1 MPEKTPAATANLP
14 SGEVAA
20 LLNSIELSRRA
31 VQSLLSAS
39 EQMVVQAQEAA
50 ARVGDASKQGAKRVD
65 TGAQRAVDQ
74 LQLALIERAE
84 EFDRSIE
91 RVMRDLTDQI
101 EHQSGQLITDNRAVL
116 DDFQERIVSS
126 LLQAQEGIAEVTR
139 SAQARM
145 WADSEQFGTRLDEQA
160 TVHVGQL
167 TGATTEAVNRLE
179 TAVAASEQATTDA
192 ALRIS
197 QTAERVT
204 EGSRQAVERMLG
216 ESDQLSGRIEAAT
229 SGAVRELKSAARGYA
244 EHLDTTAE
252 LIASHLAQ
260 TKGAAE
266 AVAQITRSTVDETVI
281 NATENMLVAVERVE
295 QATTDQID
303 RLVGATVGQIEALE
317 AITHGQADE
326 VGALEAR
333 LHEVVSEVIT
343 RINEQHGQHTEQ
355 LADATHANHRF
366 LTEAVAQA
374 TRTFAESVNVNAS
387 AVADAMSEATDQL
400 AARVAD
406 EMAELP
412 HQWRRAATD
421 AGRVMGEQTVAEI
434 ERLRTQI
441 DAALVAISQAGERTA
456 GQVEASGSHWTRHLD
471 EALDALVDELNRSAH
486 VTEHAAR
493 TFSASVQTSI
503 EAASGVLHEQVDTA
517 TQRMHTV
524 IDQVTVR
531 AGDVTGDQIERVTK
545 IAREL
550 RDTADRSAESVLD
563 ALTTLSG
570 QSVLLDAAIED
581 AHRQISDSSA
591 DAAKQIAATVRD
603 AGDYLAERFADDVA
617 DAQRTMQAGS
627 QHVAD
632 RMIGQSRDIEVRIT
646 QRADEIIG
654 AMAERDTELA
664 VWADRFY
671 GAVDTIDGAAKG
683 LADDHDLLASLAA
696 DVRAETTAALD
707 VFTAGLDGAAE
718 RTGTMIGH
726 AADQTA
732 GMLEDL
738 VNELE
743 RRLGMEI
750 ERLVGPIRTHLAQVS
765 EQQRRLAV
773 VMDRMEQVMTRRE
786 DAIARDEAIADRMLE
801 LIEDSAA
808 LVEQAVG
815 ERAADTLAYLQHVD
829 ATGEQLELGGQ
840 AAAELLIRLT
850 QAAERLA
857 ELSVNAEATRQNL
870 ERTLNRAI
878 TAEAPRYGLAE
889 YIPEPVDAPRLAG
902 YDRYPTPEIEPEPTP
917 VARPVRQRILDRIEA
932 NLDTREARGQTDT
945 PRPTTTQSGATRRST
960 PTALPGGRR
969 TPPPRWAPP
978 GR

>member
-1 MPEKTPAATANLP
+1 MPEKIPAVTASLP

-39 EQMVVQAQEAA
+39 EQMVEQAQEAA
-50 ARVGDASKQGAKRVD
+50 TRIGEASKSGAKRVD

-84 EFDRSIE
+84 EFDRSID
-91 RVMRDLTDQI
+91 RVMKDLTQQI
-101 EHQSGQLITDNRAVL
+101 EHQSGRLVADNRAAL
-116 DDFQERIVSS
+116 DGIQERIVTS

-139 SAQARM
+139 EAQAKI
-145 WADSEQFGTRLDEQA
+145 WANSQQLETRLDEQA
-160 TVHVGQL
+160 DAHVGQL
-167 TGATTEAVNRLE
+167 TGATKEAVNRLE
-179 TAVAASEQATTDA
+179 TAVAASEQAAADA
-192 ALRIS
+192 ALRIG
-197 QTAERVT
+197 QTAERIT

-281 NATENMLVAVERVE
+281 NATENVLVAVDRVE
-295 QATTDQID
+295 QATSEQID

-317 AITHGQADE
+317 AITHGQAEE

-343 RINEQHGQHTEQ
+343 RINEHQGLNAER
-355 LADATHANHRF
+355 LSDATHTNHRF
-366 LTEAVAQA
+366 LTEAIAQA
-374 TRTFAESVNVNAS
+374 TRAFAESVNVNAS

-434 ERLRTQI
+434 DRLRTQI
-441 DAALVAISQAGERTA
+441 DAALVSIGQAGERTA
-456 GQVEASGSHWTRHLD
+456 GQLEASGSHWTRHLD
-471 EALDALVDELNRSAH
+471 EALDALVDELNRSAN

-503 EAASGVLHEQVDTA
+503 EAASGVLNEQVDTA
-517 TQRMHTV
+517 SQRMMSV
-524 IDQVTVR
+524 LDQVTTR

-563 ALTTLSG
+563 ALTKLSG
-570 QSVLLDAAIED
+570 QSVLMDAAIESASQEISQSSTD
-581 AHRQISDSSA
+581 AG
-591 DAAKQIAATVRD
+591 KQIAATVRD
-603 AGDYLAERFADDVA
+603 AGDYLAERFQEEVA
-617 DAQRTMQAGS
+617 DAQRTLQAGS

-632 RMIGQSRDIEVRIT
+632 RMVGQSRDLEVRIT
-646 QRADEIIG
+646 QRADEIIA

-671 GAVDTIDGAAKG
+671 GAVDSLDETAKG
-683 LADDHDLLASLAA
+683 LADDRVVLETLAG

-718 RTGTMIGH
+718 RTGSMITH
-726 AADQTA
+726 AAEQTS
-732 GMLEDL
+732 GMLADL

-743 RRLGMEI
+743 RRLGLEI

-786 DAIARDEAIADRMLE
+786 EAIARDEAIADRMLE

-808 LVEQAVG
+808 LVEQSVG
-815 ERAADTLAYLQHVD
+815 ERAVQTLGLLQQAEV
-829 ATGEQLELGGQ
+829 TGEQLELGGQ
-840 AAAELLIRLT
+840 AAAELLVRLT

-878 TAEAPRYGLAE
+878 PVEQAPISLGGAVSAGLYEPQARPLTEPNEPAYPEATPARSTRQSIFDRLDANRAARDSYTAITPQPSAEVRDEAPR
-889 YIPEPVDAPRLAG
+889 R
-902 YDRYPTPEIEPEPTP
+902 
-917 VARPVRQRILDRIEA
+917 ARTSAI
-932 NLDTREARGQTDT
+932 
-945 PRPTTTQSGATRRST
+945 
-960 PTALPGGRR
+960 PGGRR